1 MTSTQ
6 LDDDFDAVT
15 YTTPAPE
22 TVVGPESEWDDHHRS
37 RNRDSPRKSDPSG
50 YRDPSG
56 AQRDHGSSTSG
67 FDRYGEYGQ
76 YMNEMERMFGG
87 GSVDLE
93 MSIQRLGVDGERSRT
108 HQLGRVRS
116 VSGSSTRS
124 RQAPGRGGGANIPSR
139 LVPVEERPDGSGPKK
154 GQGYKMIERRIIE
167 DGPERTVTISTWRE
181 EVARKAS
188 PEVEMSVYYVHP
200 DDYTGQRERT
210 GSVTE
215 IEGLQMRRESTLE
228 RGAKGKDVSRGV
240 WTEVRIRELMQK
252 LQSLSEQQKRA
263 SPPRRTFSETT
274 YPRDGKI
281 SPLDRSVSPK
291 HTASPRTP
299 TPNRT
304 PPRMTTPGRASAS
317 SPRNVTGA
325 AQPRTPPRTST
336 PPFHPTECGSTISSI
351 RSMSI
356 SSLERVLS
364 SCQPSLLHIA
374 PVLETLGI
382 HNEEHLK
389 AVSRLSEETRDR
401 EVRGEALKQGVTI
414 MEWAI
419 LLDKLQSLVTG

>member
-1 MTSTQ
+1 
-6 LDDDFDAVT
+6 
-15 YTTPAPE
+15 
-22 TVVGPESEWDDHHRS
+22 
-37 RNRDSPRKSDPSG
+37 
-50 YRDPSG
+50 
-56 AQRDHGSSTSG
+56 
-67 FDRYGEYGQ
+67 
-76 YMNEMERMFGG
+76 MFGG

-116 VSGSSTRS
+116 VSGSSTGS
-124 RQAPGRGGGANIPSR
+124 RRNPGRGGANIPSR
-139 LVPVEERPDGSGPKK
+139 LVPVGERPEESGPKK
-154 GQGYKMIERRIIE
+154 GQGYKMVERRIIE

-188 PEVEMSVYYVHP
+188 PEVEMSVYYVNP
-200 DDYTGQRERT
+200 DDYTRQRERT
-210 GSVTE
+210 GGVTE
-215 IEGLQMRRESTLE
+215 TEGSVQLMRRESTLE
-228 RGAKGKDVSRGV
+228 KNTKGKDASPGV
-240 WTEVRIRELMQK
+240 WTEVRICELMQK
-252 LQSLSEQQKRA
+252 LQFLSEQQKRG

-274 YPRDGKI
+274 YPRDGKS
-281 SPLDRSVSPK
+281 SPQSGGLDRSGSPR

-317 SPRNVTGA
+317 SPRNGTGA

-382 HNEEHLK
+382 HNEEHLR